1 MAINKKK
8 AIWGLVI
15 LVVIVVMVVIQLS
28 KGRENAIDVTT
39 VEVKRGNI
47 TKTVSGSGT
56 IQPEIDV
63 DISARISGEI
73 ILIHVEEGD
82 LVKKGQL
89 LVELDRQ
96 RYEASVEQAESQ
108 LLSARATLKKSEAD
122 YKRTFDLFQQN
133 LSSQADLDAVE
144 AQKLSA
150 ESQVQQAAA
159 FLKQARD
166 DLAKTRLV
174 SPINGTVT
182 KLFKE
187 TGEIAVGSE
196 FQADP
201 IMTVSDLNL
210 IEVLAEIDENDV
222 VNVELGDSTVIEV
235 DALPDT
241 TFTGRVSEIAHSATI
256 RNRGTQEQVTN
267 FEVKIAVLNPGDQL
281 RPGMSSTVDINTETH
296 KGVLF
301 VPIQCVTVRNV
312 SVRPDSAAGDATDK
326 SAPERPD
333 STNDNTTPEPKKEL
347 KEVVFVVQ
355 DGTAKQVPVEIGISD
370 DTNIEIT
377 SGLEEGQV
385 VVSGSYRALS
395 KDLKDGSAVKSKKTA
410 INLDEQK
417 SD

>member
-1 MAINKKK
+1 MAKSKKK
-8 AIWGLVI
+8 VIWGLVI
-15 LVVIVVMVVIQLS
+15 LVVIVALVAVQLS
-28 KGRENAIDVTT
+28 KGRENYIDVTT
-39 VEVKRGNI
+39 AEVKRGHI

-73 ILIHVEEGD
+73 ISIHVEEGD

-96 RYEASVEQAESQ
+96 RCEASVEQAESQ
-108 LLSARATLKKSEAD
+108 LLSAKANLKKSEAD
-122 YKRTFDLFQQN
+122 YKRNSDLFEQK
-133 LSSQADLDAVE
+133 LSSQADLDAIE

-150 ESQVQQAAA
+150 QSQVQQASAY
-159 FLKQARD
+159 LKQARD

-210 IEVLAEIDENDV
+210 IEVLTEIDENDV
-222 VNVELGDSTVIEV
+222 VNVELGDSAKIEV

-241 TFTGRVSEIAHSATI
+241 NFIGLVSEIAHSATI

-267 FEVKIAVLNPGDQL
+267 FEVKIAVLNPGDKL
-281 RPGMSSTVDINTETH
+281 RPGMSSTVDISTETH
-296 KGVLF
+296 KNCLY
-301 VPIQCVTVRNV
+301 VPIQCVTVRDV
-312 SVRPDSAAGDATDK
+312 SAKTDSSADAEADNAET
-326 SAPERPD
+326 D
-333 STNDNTTPEPKKEL
+333 STADVSESESEKEL
-347 KEVVFVVQ
+347 KEVVFVVN
-355 DGTAKQVPVEIGISD
+355 DGKATQVQVEIGISD
-370 DTNIEIT
+370 DTNIEIK
-377 SGLEEGQV
+377 SGLEEGQK
-385 VVSGSYRALS
+385 VVSGSYRVLS
-395 KDLKDGSAVKSKKTA
+395 KDLKDGSAVKDKKA
-410 INLDEQK
+410 EKKQDEEK
-417 SD
+417 SE